1 MGVVPDTGEAAETVV
16 SQIARGVFG
25 ESPPY
30 YLIQYAT
37 FLILFLAA
45 NTAYSDFPRLAYFLG
60 RDKFLPHQFTFRGDR
75 LAFSVGIV
83 VLGLASSIVLW
94 SFGGSIT
101 RLIPLYAF
109 GVFSAFTLSQA
120 GMVMRWWRRR
130 EPGWQRSI
138 IFNGV
143 GALATF
149 LVLLVVAT
157 TKFLDGAWMVVVL
170 LPLLILLF
178 RSINAHYTEA
188 AQELAAETPIDP
200 EEISHQVIVPIASLN
215 QVALQTLAYAR
226 SIAREPADSVS
237 AVHITD
243 DPDAAETLRLQ
254 WEEWQCG
261 VQLTIIESPYR
272 SLVGPLLAYIDAMHA
287 QYPDKTLT
295 VILPEMV
302 PAHWWEQVLHN
313 QTALR
318 LKAALLF
325 RPGVVVAN
333 VPYHLRRRRTDDAQ
347 PRNRAVQRSGRPAN
361 NQPRSR
367 RVVRSSLPGSRRE
380 SD

>member
-1 MGVVPDTGEAAETVV
+1 
-16 SQIARGVFG
+16 
-25 ESPPY
+25 
-30 YLIQYAT
+30 
-37 FLILFLAA
+37 
-45 NTAYSDFPRLAYFLG
+45 
-60 RDKFLPHQFTFRGDR
+60 
-75 LAFSVGIV
+75 
-83 VLGLASSIVLW
+83 
-94 SFGGSIT
+94 
-101 RLIPLYAF
+101 
-109 GVFSAFTLSQA
+109 
-120 GMVMRWWRRR
+120 MVMRWWRRR

-138 IFNGV
+138 VFNGV
-143 GALATF
+143 GAVATF

-287 QYPDKTLT
+287 QYPHKTLT

-325 RPGVVVAN
+325 RPGIVVAN
-333 VPYHLRRRRTDDAQ
+333 VPYHLRRLRTDET
-347 PRNRAVQRSGRPAN
+347 QRSARVVHRAGKPDNRPR
-361 NQPRSR
+361 PR
-367 RVVRSSLPGSRRE
+367 RVVRSSVSGSRRDGE
-380 SD
+380 

>member
-1 MGVVPDTGEAAETVV
+1 
-16 SQIARGVFG
+16 
-25 ESPPY
+25 
-30 YLIQYAT
+30 
-37 FLILFLAA
+37 
-45 NTAYSDFPRLAYFLG
+45 
-60 RDKFLPHQFTFRGDR
+60 
-75 LAFSVGIV
+75 
-83 VLGLASSIVLW
+83 
-94 SFGGSIT
+94 
-101 RLIPLYAF
+101 
-109 GVFSAFTLSQA
+109 VFSAFTLSQA
-120 GMVMRWWRRR
+120 GMVVRWWRRR

-138 IFNGV
+138 VFNGV

-178 RSINAHYTEA
+178 RAINAHYTEA

-226 SIAREPADSVS
+226 SIARESDDTVS

-243 DPDAAETLRLQ
+243 DPDSAETLRLQ

-287 QYPDKTLT
+287 QYPEKTLT

-333 VPYHLRRRRTDDAQ
+333 VPYHLRRRRTDDTH
-347 PRNRAVQRSGRPAN
+347 PRNRAVQRSGKPVSRE
-361 NQPRSR
+361 PRSP
-367 RVVRSSLPGSRRE
+367 RVVRSPSPGARRE
-380 SD
+380 AD